1 MKKTKTTKRSNPRQ
15 LSIFDRPAKRKSVR
29 STSKRSNPRKNINAY
44 GADDVYTTK
53 NSIAVRRSKGK
64 IIKNGQ
70 IVYVDRTVYYPK
82 TDKNMRIVERQCGK
96 IRAGRK

>member
-15 LSIFDRPAKRKSVR
+15 LSIFDRPSKRKSVR
-29 STSKRSNPRKNINAY
+29 STSKRSNPRKNINVY

-53 NSIAVRRSKGK
+53 SSIAVRRSKGK

-82 TDKNMRIVERQCGK
+82 AERSAQGASEVK
-96 IRAGRK
+96 L

>member
-1 MKKTKTTKRSNPRQ
+1 MRRSKNISTTPRQ